1 MPAKRIATNGENY
14 NLLAK
19 TIVSEAADEYK
30 RNRFILDT
38 LELRSFKNSEEM
50 EKARLF
56 AQSEVDDIESFFKSE
71 WFYTLSGID
80 GEKAFE
86 ALKETYTNEY
96 VPMRLKAMEKKGGV

>member
-38 LELRSFKNSEEM
+38 LELRSFKDPAEM
-50 EKARLF
+50 ETARMH
-56 AQSEVDDIESFFKSE
+56 AQSEIEDIESFFKSE

-80 GEKAFE
+80 GEKAFR
-86 ALKETYTNEY
+86 ALKETYINEY
-96 VPMRLKAMEKKGGV
+96 VPMRLKAMDKKGGV

>member
-14 NLLAK
+14 KLLAK
-19 TIVSEAADEYK
+19 TICSEAADEYK

-38 LELRSFKNSEEM
+38 LELRSFKDPTEM
-50 EKARLF
+50 ETARMH
-56 AQSEVDDIESFFKSE
+56 AQSEIEDIESFFKSE

-86 ALKETYTNEY
+86 ALKETYANEY

>member
-38 LELRSFKNSEEM
+38 LELRSFKDSEEM

-56 AQSEVDDIESFFKSE
+56 AQREVEDIESFFKSE

-80 GEKAFE
+80 GEKDFE
-86 ALKETYTNEY
+86 SLKKT
-96 VPMRLKAMEKKGGV
+96 